1 MSLRSL
7 ITNRASDNL
16 DELKKNLNPLHY
28 GGYVNRNIV
37 APAAQIQSNIQTRV
51 PAWIRGDIDLLD
63 EVDKL
68 SNEIGH
74 MRDTPIIAPKNKV
87 AATILGTLPA
97 TSWATN
103 LSPKQAANL
112 SLYPVRTGAMAAE
125 GGKSMVQGSTQIG
138 AGLYGAG
145 KSLTGKQTE
154 AERKQALRDLGEGV
168 LKTGTGGL
176 QIAGSAFRMTPFGA
190 TTSIAENIIFETAK
204 NIKEGK
210 PATKYDFRGVAKDY
224 FLSDALGIKETHPY
238 ASVAL
243 DVITNLLMGKV
254 EDRIVDIGKLAD
266 AGKLAEAFDYAKTAD
281 NASAF
286 RTKFKDYINETL
298 NYMKANPELGAA
310 NFGAKVGG
318 EDIIAQNKNFK
329 SKIKPQDL
337 KVKQSGKTWYHGTG
351 EKQMSSI
358 NVKDTTEQIK
368 ASPELGGIRPKEYIT
383 KAGKN
388 IPESKQME
396 VLSRMGAGKNEFEDI
411 LKAQEIKANKADSDL
426 LSKAKKYKS
435 ADEFVK
441 SMSTLNKEAPI
452 IKDIRGYKISDLS
465 DRIPPTNNDGTITLY
480 HATTKDGA
488 DSILKSGFKGSRA
501 EEGNVFFTTDQRGGQ
516 FIGADKNTIIET
528 KIRPEKLLQD
538 ISDTNRHNIVFSAKD
553 TDIIGV
559 PTKIVENPKPTTIE
573 SQLTDI
579 WNQAN
584 KAGGGV
590 KIPEDLGTQKVGK
603 TQYKQKPQQE
613 IVSTKSLEFPY
624 KDIIP
629 LSQEPQMQ
637 YKDTT
642 QSYEDIIAQNKKMI
656 GSTIEKPTKSV
667 KETFDTL
674 YTQWVD
680 RYEPITRA
688 SKVAKTELKAKGA
701 QLRPEY
707 DPEYLVRRLT
717 GAGGIADARYQNELK
732 PIIDT
737 IDDLKI
743 DKSDMDLYLANKR
756 IAGFEAANRKVYGA
770 DTAKAKQIVNAI
782 ETKYG
787 ADIQDIANR
796 LYEYQDKGFQE
807 MVDAGFISPVTA
819 KVIRGQNPDYAPLQ
833 RVMDEVDD
841 YLGLPTRKTMQGTQP
856 ISKLKGSTR
865 QIESPLENI
874 IANTFKQR
882 AAIEKNR
889 VARSIVDLQKVA
901 PQLGF
906 SKTAK
911 AGDDTITVWN
921 NGKKEFWKVGE
932 EIAETAK
939 GLNEENVNTILKIF
953 RAPAS
958 LLRQGA
964 TGRNPEFMVPNFI
977 RDQFDAAVASKYGY
991 IPFIDYLSGL
1001 KSMLTKDDIYR
1012 KWENSG
1018 AKIDLGEMS
1027 GRKSIQESF
1036 NSKTAK
1042 KNLFS
1047 WVTKGLDVMGELSE
1061 QPTRVGL
1068 FKKAYKKT
1076 GNEMLAMMES
1086 RDATVDFAR
1095 MGSKMKVA
1103 NSIIPFLNVQVQ
1115 GFDKL
1120 IRAVKD
1126 HPAKVA
1132 FLGTVYGAL
1141 PALATTIYNIIN
1153 HPEEYSEIQQYEKDS
1168 NFVIVTG
1175 RNEDG
1180 TVNYITIPKGNIIPV
1195 IANPV
1200 ENFLLYFA
1208 GTSPLEFKE
1217 FATQFI
1223 TSTLPVIGEGT
1234 SLSEVALKTVGGNLP
1249 QLVKPITENLV
1260 NKSFYRYDPKKE
1272 EAREIVPFY
1281 LKDKEPYKQTYKFT
1295 PKMYQTIG
1303 AIFNVS
1309 PLKVK
1314 NLMEGYLAGYAKIP
1328 AQIIEMAYKAGN
1340 KEEISPN
1347 EKTILRRFFKQTYPT
1362 SAKAS
1367 TVSERTT
1374 PFLQRITGKVSAS
1387 EEARMELDE
1396 ARDEARYSGK
1406 PVATKD
1412 SIVYPYNDT
1421 TRVVKR
1427 IITPPE
1433 LTSNNELNKKIV
1445 SDYKSDLTDY
1455 GNYIMYLYKNK
1466 LISEEKAGAELEK
1479 VELYKDIISGTT
1491 KSGKKAKKVDLA
1503 AISQKILKPVKVE
1516 VNTPKL
1522 NTFDIL
1528 SGYSKIKAPTIE
1540 VPNLE
1545 VGVPKFDLPELT
1557 LPNFRKEL

>member
-16 DELKKNLNPLHY
+16 DELKKNLNPLYY
-28 GGYVNRNIV
+28 GGYVNRKIIAPLEKVQLKAQKKAKQPVNLTPTQKKALTDVGYVSQKWAEGAAETLPVVGRKFIAPAMSDPNSFFNKELMSGMPLPTQPATKAGQVFGEIANI
-37 APAAQIQSNIQTRV
+37 APAAIVTGKGLPQKAAFSKGALSKLPV
-51 PAWIRGDIDLLD
+51 PAQVLLSKGVPTAAVGGTLNKAFGGSLYEGAKAGLKSTPVISAIGQYTNPVIEKVTGGAYRNVTNPLTRQVVSRGTTGLLNVLEGVPMDIGLGQKTTKESMALDFLSGVILSTPANKELKLNLKLALKNMD
-63 EVDKL
+63 EVQF
-68 SNEIGH
+68 
-74 MRDTPIIAPKNKV
+74 NKV
-87 AATILGTLPA
+87 
-97 TSWATN
+97 
-103 LSPKQAANL
+103 
-112 SLYPVRTGAMAAE
+112 
-125 GGKSMVQGSTQIG
+125 
-138 AGLYGAG
+138 
-145 KSLTGKQTE
+145 
-154 AERKQALRDLGEGV
+154 
-168 LKTGTGGL
+168 
-176 QIAGSAFRMTPFGA
+176 
-190 TTSIAENIIFETAK
+190 
-204 NIKEGK
+204 IKEAK
-210 PATKYDFRGVAKDY
+210 QQGVVVN
-224 FLSDALGIKETHPY
+224 E
-238 ASVAL
+238 
-243 DVITNLLMGKV
+243 
-254 EDRIVDIGKLAD
+254 
-266 AGKLAEAFDYAKTAD
+266 
-281 NASAF
+281 NA
-286 RTKFKDYINETL
+286 
-298 NYMKANPELGAA
+298 
-310 NFGAKVGG
+310 
-318 EDIIAQNKNFK
+318 
-329 SKIKPQDL
+329 
-337 KVKQSGKTWYHGTG
+337 VKQVRNY
-351 EKQMSSI
+351 I
-358 NVKDTTEQIK
+358 KDTTEQIK

-396 VLSRMGAGKNEFEDI
+396 VLSRTG
-411 LKAQEIKANKADSDL
+411 
-426 LSKAKKYKS
+426 
-435 ADEFVK
+435 
-441 SMSTLNKEAPI
+441 
-452 IKDIRGYKISDLS
+452 RGFS
-465 DRIPPTNNDGTITLY
+465 P
-480 HATTKDGA
+480 
-488 DSILKSGFKGSRA
+488 
-501 EEGNVFFTTDQRGGQ
+501 V
-516 FIGADKNTIIET
+516 
-528 KIRPEKLLQD
+528 PEVPQKL
-538 ISDTNRHNIVFSAKD
+538 
-553 TDIIGV
+553 
-559 PTKIVENPKPTTIE
+559 
-573 SQLTDI
+573 
-579 WNQAN
+579 
-584 KAGGGV
+584 
-590 KIPEDLGTQKVGK
+590 
-603 TQYKQKPQQE
+603 PQ
-613 IVSTKSLEFPY
+613 
-624 KDIIP
+624 

-667 KETFDTL
+667 KETLDTL

-688 SKVAKTELKAKGA
+688 SKVAKTELKAKGG

-964 TGRNPEFMVPNFI
+964 TGRNPEFMVPNVI
-977 RDQFDAAVASKYGY
+977 RDQLDAAVASKYGY

-1036 NSKTAK
+1036 DSKTAK

-1047 WVTKGLDVMGELSE
+1047 WVTKGLDVMGKLSE

-1126 HPAKVA
+1126 HPAKIA

-1141 PALATTIYNIIN
+1141 PSLATTIYNIIN
-1153 HPEEYSEIQQYEKDS
+1153 HPKEYSEIPQYEKDS

-1175 RNEDG
+1175 RNKDG

-1200 ENFLLYFA
+1200 ENFLSYFA

-1272 EAREIVPFY
+1272 EAKEIVPFY

-1455 GNYIMYLYKNK
+1455 GNYIMYLYENK

-1540 VPNLE
+1540 APNLE